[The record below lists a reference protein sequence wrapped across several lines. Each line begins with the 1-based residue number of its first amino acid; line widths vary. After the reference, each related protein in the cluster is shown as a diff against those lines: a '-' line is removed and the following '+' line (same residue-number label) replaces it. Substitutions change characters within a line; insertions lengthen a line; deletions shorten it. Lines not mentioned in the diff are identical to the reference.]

1 MALLSISWNI
11 CCVLGLFTGLGLFL
25 FVFFLIFFVPVP
37 FTFVL
42 AFCGSFVCLFISV
55 CFSFVWV
62 FCSVLSFFAFVFQ
75 LLYHLPFLLY
85 SVGVFCFLLC
95 VSSGFPCVLSF
106 TFWFS
111 FSWVFS
117 LPRCWISLF
126 FGGVLSLF

>member
-1 MALLSISWNI
+1 MCFGVVYRFGSFSVCFLPD
-11 CCVLGLFTGLGLFL
+11 FLFL
-25 FVFFLIFFVPVP
+25 FPLPLYWLSVAVLFAFLLA
-37 FTFVL
+37 FVL
-42 AFCGSFVCLFISV
+42 VLFGSSVRFCLFLPL
-55 CFSFVWV
+55 CFS
-62 FCSVLSFFAFVFQ
+62 CCII
-75 LLYHLPFLLY
+75 LPFLLY